1 MTALASIINWY
12 KKNKRD
18 LPWRNTLNPYQIWLS
33 EVILQ
38 QTRVEQGLPYYQKFT
53 DKYPTV
59 VDLALAKDDEVMK
72 LWQGLGYYNRAANML
87 KTARIICQE
96 LQGEFPDTY
105 AELIKLKGIGPYTA
119 AAIASFAFNE
129 PVAVVDGNVY
139 RVLSRVFA
147 IDTPID
153 STQGKKIFSELA
165 QEVLFFKDPATHN
178 QAMMELGATICKP
191 KLAQCEECVLRLQC
205 TAYANNAVYQYP
217 IKSAKRKPIDRF
229 LNYIFIQD
237 KFGNT
242 YLRQRSNEGIWNNLF
257 EFPLI
262 ETAQSVLY
270 ADELL
275 AHPDLAGK
283 FDTAPTEL
291 SIGFQTRHQLTHQ
304 TLYAT
309 FWIAGGKNSKLHS
322 GQGFVKVPL
331 TNIHDFAVPRLLEH
345 FINTILL

>member
-18 LPWRNTLNPYQIWLS
+18 LPWRNTQNPYHIWLS

-59 VDLALAKDDEVMK
+59 VDLALANDDEVMK

-87 KTARIICQE
+87 KTARIIHQE
-96 LQGEFPDTY
+96 LKGEFPDTY

-129 PVAVVDGNVY
+129 PVSVVDGNVY

-165 QEVLFFKDPATHN
+165 QEVLFVKDPATHN
-178 QAMMELGATICKP
+178 QAIMELGATVCKP
-191 KLAQCEECVLRLQC
+191 KLAQCENCVLRLQC
-205 TAYANNAVYQYP
+205 MAYKNNEVYQYP
-217 IKSAKRKPIDRF
+217 VKSPKRKPVDRF

-237 KFGNT
+237 KLGNT
-242 YLRQRSNEGIWNNLF
+242 YLRQRNNEGIWNNLF

-262 ETAQSVLY
+262 ETEQPVLH

-275 AHPDLAGK
+275 AHPQLGEK
-283 FDTAPTEL
+283 FVTAPTEL
-291 SIGFQTRHQLTHQ
+291 TVAFQTKHQLSHQ

-322 GQGFVKVPL
+322 GQGFVKVPV
-331 TNIHDFAVPRLLEH
+331 TNIHDFAVPRLLER
-345 FINTILL
+345 FINSILP

>member
-1 MTALASIINWY
+1 MTALVSIINWY

-18 LPWRNTLNPYQIWLS
+18 LPWRNTQNPYHIWLS

-59 VDLALAKDDEVMK
+59 IDLALANDDDVMK

-87 KTARIICQE
+87 KTARIIHQQ
-96 LQGEFPDTY
+96 LNGKFPNNY

-165 QEVLFFKDPATHN
+165 QEVLYLKDAATHN
-178 QAMMELGATICKP
+178 QAIMELGATVCKP
-191 KLAQCEECVLRLQC
+191 KQAQCETCVLRLQC
-205 TAYANNAVYQYP
+205 MAYKNNEVYQYP
-217 IKSAKRKPIDRF
+217 VKSAKRKPIDRF
-229 LNYIFIQD
+229 LNYIFVED
-237 KFGNT
+237 KLGNT
-242 YLRQRSNEGIWNNLF
+242 YIRQRSNEGIWNNLF

-262 ETAQSVLY
+262 ETSQPVLH

-275 AHPDLAGK
+275 AHPELANK
-283 FDTAPTEL
+283 FDTTPTQL
-291 SIGFQTRHQLTHQ
+291 SIGFQTKHQLTHQ
-304 TLYAT
+304 TIYAT
-309 FWIAGGKNSKLHS
+309 FWIAGGKNIKPNAE
-322 GQGFVKVPL
+322 QGFLKVEVTKL
-331 TNIHDFAVPRLLEH
+331 HDFAVPRLLER
-345 FINTILL
+345 FINTILP

>member
-18 LPWRNTLNPYQIWLS
+18 LPWRNTQNPYHIWLS

-59 VDLALAKDDEVMK
+59 IDLALANDDEVMK

-87 KTARIICQE
+87 KTARIIHQQ
-96 LQGEFPDTY
+96 LQGEFPNTY

-165 QEVLFFKDPATHN
+165 QEVLFLKDAATHN
-178 QAMMELGATICKP
+178 QAIMELGATVCKP
-191 KLAQCEECVLRLQC
+191 KLAQCENCVLRLQC
-205 TAYANNAVYQYP
+205 MAYKNNEVYQYP
-217 IKSAKRKPIDRF
+217 VKSPKRKPIERF
-229 LNYIFIQD
+229 LNYIFVED
-237 KFGNT
+237 KSGNT
-242 YLRQRSNEGIWNNLF
+242 YIRQRSNEGIWNNLF
-257 EFPLI
+257 EFPLV
-262 ETAQSVLY
+262 ETHQPVLH

-275 AHPDLAGK
+275 AHPTLAEK
-283 FDTAPTEL
+283 FDIKPTEL
-291 SIGFQTRHQLTHQ
+291 SIGFQTKHQLTHQ

-309 FWIAGGKNSKLHS
+309 FWIAGGKNIKPNTE
-322 GQGFVKVPL
+322 QGFAKVAITKL
-331 TNIHDFAVPRLLEH
+331 HDFAVPRLLER
-345 FINTILL
+345 FINTILP